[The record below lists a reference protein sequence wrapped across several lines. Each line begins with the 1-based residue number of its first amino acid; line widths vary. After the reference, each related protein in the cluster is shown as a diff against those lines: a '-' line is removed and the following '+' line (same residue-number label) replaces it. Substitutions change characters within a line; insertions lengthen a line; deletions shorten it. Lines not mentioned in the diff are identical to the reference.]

1 MFSWTDIYVGASFPL
16 YPQTT
21 VGGGGFPSGGEGG
34 SDGIGLGLVAGRV
47 RWRWDRIGLNGSAL
61 HVGDQLVGDL
71 SQYVFSQ
78 PRHAQHMVT
87 CAVHVVSE
95 WHKLLWHRTEVIF
108 YTFFKS
114 YDWFLLVDIGLNNF
128 LSTDDTV

>member
-1 MFSWTDIYVGASFPL
+1 MEAGSHQSSPDSSPTQSSVWG
-16 YPQTT
+16 
-21 VGGGGFPSGGEGG
+21 GG

-47 RWRWDRIGLNGSAL
+47 RWRWDRIGFNGSAL

-71 SQYVFSQ
+71 SQHVFGQ

-95 WHKLLWHRTEVIF
+95 WHKLLWNRTDV
-108 YTFFKS
+108 YV
-114 YDWFLLVDIGLNNF
+114 FLYF
-128 LSTDDTV
+128 L